1 MRSNRPIRLVSFGTK
16 LLMAIIISLLLIV
29 LLGLQGTYGIRMVEK
44 ISQGYTHQAVLQNAL
59 FQLRLDIQQL
69 IMPANDYLIHQNLV
83 ELKNFAVLELEVDN
97 HLKELRSTDQSDIDP
112 NVLNIIDS
120 HLAEIKSYAVDIFR
134 LKNPLG
140 NPQASDL
147 MESLDSLAVIAITEI
162 ENVVL
167 QSQDKMREMSVNNN
181 LILKTSKYRMIALIS
196 ILALS
201 LFFGGYYY
209 FVNVVKPLEQLSATA
224 KDVATGTLKNK
235 ATVKAGGEVKQFTE
249 HFNEMLERI
258 ERRTISRPYFNS
270 IINRISDSIIVTDTE
285 GNIQTINKATEKL
298 LGYTQDEIQGQSIVS
313 VISEGWIE
321 NDCLNSEII
330 KKILGGMEISNVYN
344 TYYSKDREVIP
355 VSFSCSLM
363 PDNFKNII
371 GIVFIA
377 SNNIVGKREE
387 SGDGNT
393 DVSKDSDNLSIIGEG
408 PLTTREKEIVQLIAK
423 DFSNREIA
431 EELHISIRTVETHRS
446 NIMQKLNTK
455 TVVSLVRYAHQN
467 GLV

>member
-1 MRSNRPIRLVSFGTK
+1 
-16 LLMAIIISLLLIV
+16 
-29 LLGLQGTYGIRMVEK
+29 
-44 ISQGYTHQAVLQNAL
+44 
-59 FQLRLDIQQL
+59 
-69 IMPANDYLIHQNLV
+69 
-83 ELKNFAVLELEVDN
+83 
-97 HLKELRSTDQSDIDP
+97 
-112 NVLNIIDS
+112 
-120 HLAEIKSYAVDIFR
+120 
-134 LKNPLG
+134 
-140 NPQASDL
+140 
-147 MESLDSLAVIAITEI
+147 
-162 ENVVL
+162 
-167 QSQDKMREMSVNNN
+167 
-181 LILKTSKYRMIALIS
+181 MIALIS